1 MSPTP
6 SGPAAKGT
14 PDATADLPIPA
25 DAWDE
30 ANAGSFR
37 GVWLGFATHAPALG
51 GGLALF
57 CAGSVALGWLT
68 GSTVLQGA
76 YFEFPPVTGWTAVLL
91 GLFGTAV
98 LLSRPG
104 ADGRARHRR
113 AGKFV
118 AVAAIAGSAILI
130 TNEICGCLLFDWA
143 AEGAWQQPISG
154 PVVMILL
161 LSLGVLMIDAGPTR
175 YRWNDFLNPL
185 IAGALMVG
193 LLAFGYQLDLGFGR
207 MDPAFSPTILL
218 VAAVAYL
225 AYFFLRPDRG
235 IAGFMLS
242 PGPGPAMARFL
253 VPTVLLLPV
262 LISASTLCEPLIGVR
277 ESDGLGDVLLLLVLL
292 VVIAVTSRRL
302 QRFYRAWQVAE
313 ASRAERAA
321 VLSSMSEGVAMVREE
336 DRKIVLTNPQF
347 DRIYGYG
354 AGELVGRPFACLM
367 PDDLSPDEQA
377 EEESLERE
385 LLRSGEITREGRSVH
400 RDGSTIWARRNV
412 STADHPEHGPVRIVV
427 AADITAERLAKEAGA
442 RALDRFRQV
451 FEQSPI
457 GICLVRPDG
466 TFERVNSAYERIT
479 GYTAGELEGVPFT
492 EITHA
497 DDLEE
502 DRRLAKSLFAGEIDR
517 YGLEKRNIRK
527 DGDVVWVDLT
537 VARLSEV
544 AGDDPRA
551 LYMVEDITE
560 RHQFHQRLQ
569 HMVDHDALS
578 GLFGRRR
585 FREELAAALDG
596 PPHSPVAL
604 LSLDLDN
611 LKFVN
616 DSFGHTVGDQL
627 IVRAAEVLRAHLD
640 GAGILARPGGDEFA
654 VLLPGLDGEAAR
666 LLAEGLAEAISGQVR
681 VGVADRTVQLTVSI
695 GVATAETG
703 EDASTEQ
710 ILMEADIAMYDA
722 KASGRNCVRLY
733 DRTGDPDMAESID
746 WHSRI
751 GRALE
756 SGGFRLYAQPI
767 VNLDGTGP
775 AFFELLIR
783 MRDDDESI
791 VQPGT
796 FLPIAERHDLI
807 QDIDQWVISSAIK
820 ALAGFDLS
828 SETLRFSVNLSGRS
842 VGDPRLPDFIATE
855 LDRYR
860 VDPGSLVFEIT
871 ETGAISDMTGA
882 RKLAEELGLL
892 GCSMALDDFGTG
904 FASFYNL
911 KHIDC
916 DYLKI
921 DGEFVHDLSTER
933 DNRLLVRS
941 LVYAARAMGKL
952 TVAEGVEDGDSLEL
966 LKQFGVD
973 YAQGYYLGA
982 PKPLAMIVLD
992 PRLGVGPAEV

>member
-1 MSPTP
+1 MSRITL
-6 SGPAAKGT
+6 GPGAKGT

-37 GVWLGFATHAPALG
+37 RLWLGSASHAPVLG
-51 GGLALF
+51 GGLALL
-57 CAGSVALGWLT
+57 CAVSVGLGWAT
-68 GSTVLQGA
+68 GSEPLQGA
-76 YFEFPPVTGWTAVLL
+76 YFELPPITGWTAILIGLL
-91 GLFGTAV
+91 GAAIV
-98 LLSRPG
+98 LSRSG
-104 ADGRARHRR
+104 ANGRARHRR
-113 AGKFV
+113 AAKLV
-118 AVAAIAGSAILI
+118 VLAAIAGATVLLV
-130 TNEICGCLLFDWA
+130 NEVSDRLLFDWA
-143 AEGAWQQPISG
+143 ADGAWQQPISG

-161 LSLGVLMIDAGPTR
+161 LSVGVLMIDAGGPR

-193 LLAFGYQLDLGFGR
+193 LLAFGYQVDLGIGR
-207 MDPAFSPTILL
+207 MDPAFSLTIMLVT
-218 VAAVAYL
+218 VAAYL
-225 AYFFLRPDRG
+225 GYFFLRPDRG
-235 IAGFMLS
+235 IAGFMLAT
-242 PGPGPAMARFL
+242 GPGPAMARFL
-253 VPTVLLLPV
+253 VPTVMLLPV
-262 LISASTLCEPLIGVR
+262 LISTSSLCEPLVGDR
-277 ESDGLGDVLLLLVLL
+277 LAEGLGDIVMLGLLLLV
-292 VVIAVTSRRL
+292 VTGTSRRL
-302 QRFYRAWQVAE
+302 QRFYRAWQIAE
-313 ASRAERAA
+313 AGRAERAA
-321 VLSSMSEGVAMVREE
+321 VLSSMSDGVAMLRDE
-336 DRKIVLTNPQF
+336 DQEIILTNPQF
-347 DRIYGYG
+347 DLMYGYG
-354 AGELVGRPFACLM
+354 PGELIGRHVSCLY
-367 PDDLSPDEQA
+367 PADLDPEEKA
-377 EEESLERE
+377 EWVRLERE
-385 LLRSGEITREGRSVH
+385 LKRTGQVAFEGRSVG
-400 RDGSTIWARRNV
+400 RDGATIWARSKV
-412 STADHPEHGPVRIVV
+412 SVADHPEHGPVRIIVV
-427 AADITAERLAKEAGA
+427 GDITAEHRAKEAGA

-479 GYTAGELEGVPFT
+479 GYTAGELEGIPFT

-502 DRRLAKSLFAGEIDR
+502 DRRLVRSLFKGEIDR
-517 YGLEKRNIRK
+517 YSLEKRNIRK

-585 FREELAAALDG
+585 FREELASALAG
-596 PPHSPVAL
+596 PADSQVAL

-627 IVRAAEVLRAHLD
+627 IVRAAEVLRAHVN

-666 LLAEGLAEAISGQVR
+666 LLAEGLAEAISAEVR
-681 VGVADRTVQLTVSI
+681 VGVADRTVRLTVSI
-695 GVATAETG
+695 GIATAQTG

-710 ILMEADIAMYDA
+710 ILMEADTAMYDA

-733 DRTGDPDMAESID
+733 DRTGDPGMAKSID

-767 VNLDGTGP
+767 VSLEGSGP

-820 ALAGFDLS
+820 SLAGFDLGGDD
-828 SETLRFSVNLSGRS
+828 LKFSVNLSGRS

-882 RKLAEELGLL
+882 RKLAEELGQL

-921 DGEFVHDLSTER
+921 DGEFVHDLATER

-966 LKQFGVD
+966 LRQFGVD
-973 YAQGYYLGA
+973 FAQGYYLGT